1 MVTPMITQMQVRNSA
16 KANQEQEK
24 KKKKKKKN
32 HYIFLNVC
40 IYFCLQLFFV
50 ATGLSLDTR
59 QRKKETKYTL
69 YSSFIF
75 VGTV

>member
-16 KANQEQEK
+16 KAKQEQEK
-24 KKKKKKKN
+24 KQQKN
-32 HYIFLNVC
+32 IIFFECL
-40 IYFCLQLFFV
+40 YFFCLQFFFV